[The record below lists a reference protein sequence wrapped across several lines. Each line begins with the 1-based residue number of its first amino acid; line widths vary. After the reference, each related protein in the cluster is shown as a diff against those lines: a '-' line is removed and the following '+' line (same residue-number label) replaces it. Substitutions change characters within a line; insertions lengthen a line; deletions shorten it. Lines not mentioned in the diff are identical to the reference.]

1 MGAEIGV
8 ESPQGPL
15 TEGTP
20 SRRGKGAL
28 EKGSQWEQRGS
39 REVAS
44 GGSLRR
50 NVESREQRSVYRPT
64 TLGEM
69 ASSIETRYPSES
81 VGIGDDLAGSS
92 AHLTRGDLS
101 GSAGDLAARGSC

>member
-1 MGAEIGV
+1 MARA
-8 ESPQGPL
+8 L
-15 TEGTP
+15 LK
-20 SRRGKGAL
+20 RGG
-28 EKGSQWEQRGS
+28 GGRRGS

-50 NVESREQRSVYRPT
+50 NAESSEQRSVYRPT

-69 ASSIETRYPSES
+69 AHGIETRYPSEN
-81 VGIGDDLAGSS
+81 VGIGDGLAGSS

-101 GSAGDLAARGSC
+101 GSAADLAASGSC